1 MMTNPSDLSSFLQGM
16 MDDTQYVLS
25 ELEQDALGELGNIC
39 MGTSA
44 TTLST
49 LLGRKVSITTPH
61 VRVARSMQDLE
72 QYQKPYV
79 AVEVSYISGV
89 DGYNILLMKNE
100 DVVIITD
107 ILMGGDGNVAPG
119 TQIGELQLSAI
130 SEVMNQMVGS
140 ASTALSSILMV
151 PVNISPPRTRT
162 IVLEEEAIV
171 DMACADDVTIAINFS
186 MEIEGILKSE
196 LMQILPFDF
205 GKKMANVLLSDMNAS
220 SSETVPPPPPAPPEP
235 PAPKPE
241 PVAPRVA
248 PPAQHVSAPQ
258 RPAAPLRTQQDTSR
272 VGVKAMQYPS
282 FDEPATSP
290 HGNSEYD
297 NSLNLIL
304 DVPLQV
310 TVELGMAKKSIKEI
324 LALTNGSVI
333 VLDKLAGEMVDVLVN
348 GRLYARGEVVVIDD
362 NYGVRVTEIVSGSQG
377 GIARTKNLFEMI

>member
-1 MMTNPSDLSSFLQGM
+1 MTNPSDLSSFLQGM

-25 ELEQDALGELGNIC
+25 DLEQDALGELGNIC

-49 LLGRKVSITTPH
+49 LLGKKVSITTPRL
-61 VRVARSMQDLE
+61 RVARSMQDLE

-107 ILMGGDGNVAPG
+107 ILMGGDGNVAPD
-119 TQIGELQLSAI
+119 TEIGELQLSAI

-162 IVLEEEAIV
+162 IVLEEEAIE

-205 GKKMANVLLSDMNAS
+205 GKKMANVLLNDMNAS
-220 SSETVPPPPPAPPEP
+220 AVPAPPPPQPEP
-235 PAPKPE
+235 AK
-241 PVAPRVA
+241 PRVS
-248 PPAQHVSAPQ
+248 PPTQHVNAPQ
-258 RPAAPLRTQQDTSR
+258 RPAAPPRSQQDTTR

-282 FDEPATSP
+282 FDEATSHP
-290 HGNSEYD
+290 HGNAEYD
-297 NSLNLIL
+297 SSLNLIL

-324 LALTNGSVI
+324 LSLTNGSVI

-362 NYGVRVTEIVSGSQG
+362 NYGVRVTEIISGSQG
-377 GIARTKNLFEMI
+377 GVARTKNLFETI

>member
-1 MMTNPSDLSSFLQGM
+1 MTNPSDLSSFLQGI

-49 LLGRKVSITTPH
+49 LLGRKVSITTPR
-61 VRVARSMQDLE
+61 VRVARSIQDLE

-107 ILMGGDGNVAPG
+107 ILMGGDGNVAPD
-119 TQIGELQLSAI
+119 TEIGELQLSAI

-162 IVLEEEAIV
+162 IVLEEEAFV
-171 DMACADDVTIAINFS
+171 EMACADDVTIAINFS

-205 GKKMANVLLSDMNAS
+205 GKKMANVLLNDMNAS
-220 SSETVPPPPPAPPEP
+220 SSEAVPPPPPPPPAPP
-235 PAPKPE
+235 APKPE
-241 PVAPRVA
+241 PAAPRVS

-258 RPAAPLRTQQDTSR
+258 RPAAPRAQQDTTR

-282 FDEPATSP
+282 FDEPATP
-290 HGNSEYD
+290 PRGNTEYD

-377 GIARTKNLFEMI
+377 SIARTKNLFETI

>member
-1 MMTNPSDLSSFLQGM
+1 MSNPSDLSGFLQNM
-16 MDDTQYVLS
+16 MDDAQYTLS

-49 LLGRKVSITTPH
+49 LLGKKVSITTPRVH
-61 VRVARSMQDLE
+61 VARNVHDLE

-79 AVEVSYISGV
+79 AVEVSYTSGV

-100 DVVIITD
+100 DVLIITD
-107 ILMGGDGNVAPG
+107 ILMGGEGVVDPA
-119 TQIGELQLSAI
+119 TEIGELQLSAI

-162 IVLEEEAIV
+162 IVLEEEAIC
-171 DMACADDVTIAINFS
+171 DMACANDVTIAINFS
-186 MEIEGILKSE
+186 MEIEGVLNSE

-205 GKKMANVLLSDMNAS
+205 GKKMASVLINDMNAS
-220 SSETVPPPPPAPPEP
+220 SPPPTPPQTPVP
-235 PAPKPE
+235 PAPKPA
-241 PVAPRVA
+241 APQAA
-248 PPAQHVSAPQ
+248 PAAQHVSAPPHPVAPPP
-258 RPAAPLRTQQDTSR
+258 RPQQDTTR
-272 VGVKAMQYPS
+272 VSVKAMQYPS
-282 FDEPATSP
+282 FDEPTSQP
-290 HGNSEYD
+290 RANAEHD
-297 NSLNLIL
+297 HSLNLIL

-324 LALTNGSVI
+324 LALANGSVI

-377 GIARTKNLFEMI
+377 NAARAKNLFETI